1 MKLAELIDAELA
13 ALARYDAARAEGQTY
28 EQAKPLLDAYRAAR
42 QAVEDAQAKRPR
54 TNGAPRIGRVSKK
67 W

>member
-13 ALARYDAARAEGQTY
+13 ALARYDAARAAGATY
-28 EQAKPLLDAYRAAR
+28 EQTKALLDAYRAAR
-42 QAVEDAQAKRPR
+42 QAADDAQSKRPR
-54 TNGAPRIGRVSKK
+54 TNGAPRIGRVSRK